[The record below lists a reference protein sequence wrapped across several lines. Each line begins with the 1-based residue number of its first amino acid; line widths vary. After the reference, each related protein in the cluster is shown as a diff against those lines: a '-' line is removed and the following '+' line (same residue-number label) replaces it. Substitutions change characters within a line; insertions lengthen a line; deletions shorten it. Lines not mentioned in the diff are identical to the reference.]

1 MNDLI
6 WLPEVFIGREDT
18 DRVFNHDSICKTRAL
33 SKSLDKLN
41 GIFLILPSRRESR
54 MRMIPRITI
63 GDALGFR
70 IIHPSG
76 PTYGEISAR
85 WMGDH
90 QIPLLAFHLK
100 FLSILELAS
109 TLLKNLKNIALEV
122 PIRATT
128 RAFLKVT
135 TESVVSPGTDRP
147 GHRLALLTSDEDIPR
162 PLTHAA
168 SFLPAMT
175 ATDPVL
181 LSMMA

>member
-1 MNDLI
+1 
-6 WLPEVFIGREDT
+6 
-18 DRVFNHDSICKTRAL
+18 
-33 SKSLDKLN
+33 
-41 GIFLILPSRRESR
+41 
-54 MRMIPRITI
+54 MIPRITI

-90 QIPLLAFHLK
+90 QIPLTINPKFVSVLKLAT
-100 FLSILELAS
+100 
-109 TLLKNLKNIALEV
+109 TLLKNLENITLEV
-122 PIRATT
+122 QVRATT
-128 RAFLKVT
+128 CALQKVT
-135 TESVVSPGTDRP
+135 TEGIVSASTDGL